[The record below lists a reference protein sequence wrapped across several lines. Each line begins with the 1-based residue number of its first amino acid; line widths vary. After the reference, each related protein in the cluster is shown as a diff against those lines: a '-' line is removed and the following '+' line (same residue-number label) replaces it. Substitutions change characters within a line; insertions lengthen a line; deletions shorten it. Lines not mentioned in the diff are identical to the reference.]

1 MKAMMTAACLAT
13 VCALAAN
20 AQTQG
25 QGQQQGQT
33 QQTAP
38 QQRADAQQAV
48 TLSGCLERDTMAA
61 ATTGTT
67 GQQPTTAQAFKLT
80 DVTILSGAEHIRR
93 TGTAGQTQQQQQ
105 QQQKQREAEDKDKEF
120 RLTASAGVNLT
131 EHVGHEVEV
140 VGRVVTSSP
149 SVAATGAT
157 GTTGTTGQTQQQQQ
171 QQQQQRTTQRE
182 EDRDKAPL
190 IMVNTVKMTA
200 TTCR

>member
-93 TGTAGQTQQQQQ
+93 GTAGQTQQ
-105 QQQKQREAEDKDKEF
+105 QREAEDKDKEF

-157 GTTGTTGQTQQQQQ
+157 GATGTTGTTGQTQQQ

>member
-33 QQTAP
+33 QQTTP
-38 QQRADAQQAV
+38 QQRADAQQSV

-61 ATTGTT
+61 ATTGAT

-93 TGTAGQTQQQQQ
+93 GTAGQTQQQ
-105 QQQKQREAEDKDKEF
+105 QREAEDKDKEF

-149 SVAATGAT
+149 SVAATG
-157 GTTGTTGQTQQQQQ
+157 TTGTTGQTQQQQQQ

>member
-33 QQTAP
+33 QQTTP
-38 QQRADAQQAV
+38 QQRADAQQSV

-61 ATTGTT
+61 ATTGAT

-93 TGTAGQTQQQQQ
+93 TGTAGQTQQQQQQ

-149 SVAATGAT
+149 SVAATG
-157 GTTGTTGQTQQQQQ
+157 TTGTTGQTQQ

>member
-93 TGTAGQTQQQQQ
+93 GTAGQTQQ
-105 QQQKQREAEDKDKEF
+105 QREAEDKDKEF

-149 SVAATGAT
+149 SVAATG
-157 GTTGTTGQTQQQQQ
+157 TTGTTGQTQQ